1 MMQNPFGVRRVGR
14 RRVQSTRRGFTLIEV
29 LIAITILSGVVLTMA
44 MNTTKSSRNVAT
56 SGTRSRAQALLDQQ
70 IARAR
75 IWPTYST
82 LNQLALAKYNA
93 ASNGLT
99 PTTVIA
105 IDSTAGKNLTT
116 VTVTVSGS
124 ASVLP
129 TPMVR
134 SIAIAAP

>member
-1 MMQNPFGVRRVGR
+1 MKNRLGARQIRRMR
-14 RRVQSTRRGFTLIEV
+14 ASNTRRGFTLIEV
-29 LIAITILSGVVLTMA
+29 LVAITILSGVVLTMA
-44 MNTTKSSRNVAT
+44 MNTTKAGRNVT
-56 SGTRSRAQALLDQQ
+56 SSGTRSRAQALLDQQ

-82 LNQLALAKYNA
+82 LNQLTAAKYNV

-99 PTTVIA
+99 PSTAIA
-105 IDSTAGKNLTT
+105 IDSTSGKNLTT

-124 ASVLP
+124 TNVLP
-129 TPMVR
+129 VAMSR